1 VTDDPEEWSDIP
13 HYTVLP
19 ANASLDN
26 INLNLAKLQA
36 SVARNTSTGSSNTT
50 LDTQETLQNT
60 RCIDG
65 KLVGWGGI
73 LPLSWFPIRVTGDS
87 CIPQAACE
95 HTIQQLADDIC
106 ASIPFYLG
114 DRTRSGKMGDRNA
127 QYPHAAGS
135 SVPSTHYQ
143 MAPVSGG
150 YQLLGVFSTLL
161 NMDIKLRDGQR
172 QWISGQLRRLSTIYN
187 LGM

>member
-1 VTDDPEEWSDIP
+1 VTDDPEEWSDFP

-65 KLVGWGGI
+65 QLVGWGGI

-87 CIPQAACE
+87 CIPPSTRQAGLYQTHCHVYLSVSIVYLWNRQRISRVRAQTIILTQLSLQEPSPSNYTSQAACE
-95 HTIQQLADDIC
+95 HKIQQLADDIC

-114 DRTRSGKMGDRNA
+114 DRTRSGKMGDRN
-127 QYPHAAGS
+127 
-135 SVPSTHYQ
+135 V
-143 MAPVSGG
+143 
-150 YQLLGVFSTLL
+150 
-161 NMDIKLRDGQR
+161 
-172 QWISGQLRRLSTIYN
+172 
-187 LGM
+187 